1 MPKLLPLPLSNEE
14 RLRAALVGLLDRL
27 GALPP
32 SPGERTVDS
41 LVWLAERVT
50 LGREEFAVAPE
61 LDKDLPF

>member
-1 MPKLLPLPLSNEE
+1 MPKLLPLPPSDEE

-50 LGREEFAVAPE
+50 LGRGEFAVCPE
-61 LDKDLPF
+61 LDRDLPF